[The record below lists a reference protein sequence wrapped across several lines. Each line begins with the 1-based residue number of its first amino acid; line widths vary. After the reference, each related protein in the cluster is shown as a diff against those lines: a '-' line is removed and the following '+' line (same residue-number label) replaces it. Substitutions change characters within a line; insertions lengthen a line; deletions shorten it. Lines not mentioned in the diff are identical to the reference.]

1 MHVDRVDDVFTQALT
16 TGLSRRRLLAGG
28 GGAGAALA
36 LGRLGLTA
44 HLASA
49 SQAGGDVAGLVA
61 IGGGRR
67 LWRECRGRGTP
78 TVVLEAGF
86 GNDAAIWDTVA
97 LPPGTTQPA
106 VLPAVATF
114 TRVCAYD
121 RPGTILHLADPAHR
135 SRSDPVP
142 MPRTA
147 GDIVRDLHALLGAA
161 QVPAPYVLV
170 GHSLGGLFVRLY
182 ASTYPE
188 EVVGLVLVDAIQE
201 DYYPGVEALL
211 TPAQWTA
218 YTQPPAD
225 PRAPQER
232 IDLSGSTAQLWAATT
247 AHPLRPLPLVVLT
260 HGRPFTWPAGFP
272 VAALEAL
279 WARLQHQLA
288 ALVPNARL
296 VVAAQSGHDIQLDQP
311 DLVTAAIREV
321 VDAVRDPRT
330 WPGPVATPAAA
341 TPHL

>member
-1 MHVDRVDDVFTQALT
+1 MQAKRGDALTQALAK
-16 TGLSRRRLLAGG
+16 GLSRRRLLTGG
-28 GGAGAALA
+28 GGVGAALTI
-36 LGRLGLTA
+36 GRSAGTA
-44 HLASA
+44 RPASA

-67 LWRECRGRGTP
+67 LWRECRGTGMP

-86 GNDAAIWDTVA
+86 GNDADIWDAVA
-97 LPPGTTQPA
+97 LPAGTTKPA

-114 TRVCAYD
+114 TRVFAYD
-121 RPGTILHLADPAHR
+121 RPGTILHLAGPAHR

-142 MPRTA
+142 QPRTA
-147 GDIVRDLHALLGAA
+147 GDIVSDLHALLGAA
-161 QVPAPYVLV
+161 RVPAPYVLV

-182 ASTYPE
+182 ASTYPD

-201 DYYPGVEALL
+201 DYYADLQSLL

-218 YTQPPAD
+218 YTHPPAD
-225 PRAPQER
+225 PRAGQER

-247 AHPLRPLPLVVLT
+247 AHPLRPMPLVVLT

-279 WARLQHQLA
+279 WSRLQHKLA
-288 ALVPNARL
+288 ALVPHARL
-296 VVAAQSGHDIQLDQP
+296 VVATQSGHDIQLDQP
-311 DLVTAAIREV
+311 DLVTDAIRQV
-321 VDAVRDPRT
+321 VVAVRDPRT
-330 WPGPVATPAAA
+330 WPRSTATPVAA
-341 TPHL
+341 TPYA